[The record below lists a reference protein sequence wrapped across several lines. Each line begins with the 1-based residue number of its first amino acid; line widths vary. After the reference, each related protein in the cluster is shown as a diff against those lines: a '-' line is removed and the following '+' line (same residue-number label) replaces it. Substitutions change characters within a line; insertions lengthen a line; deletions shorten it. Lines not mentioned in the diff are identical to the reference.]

1 MGKRKTAIQPDA
13 YRTEANTADPGGTS
27 RREFLTASAVGL
39 AATTVGTGVLS
50 SAAPAHAKPIVT
62 ESSPKRI
69 LLKGGVVLTLDPRV
83 GDFEKADV
91 LVEGKKIVAIGPNL
105 GAGHG
110 AQVIDCSGTIVVPG
124 FISTHH
130 HQYYTIQRG
139 INADGFIVFGSNPPS
154 PFQQPG
160 AWPYEAYSS
169 IQNIWTAGRIGP
181 ASAPTWDMMRPPYDP
196 EDLYLSELAASL
208 SQITQGLTMG
218 TDTSQASHT
227 PAHTDAMI
235 QGIMDSGRRTLYD
248 YSNGTN
254 RSAQF
259 PDQPNEYPGAIGN
272 TTSGIGRLARQYFS
286 SKDQLV
292 TLGFPGGP
300 TQLAG
305 TNYTGW
311 QLGREFGAFLNA
323 HSVGAPQSIV
333 AAAADPRNGTD
344 WSDVTRVHAVRWQD
358 NPISQPSYDAYTNA
372 SQAWQILADRGGHVS
387 IAVII
392 EMQMRHGMPPFQM
405 ALNHGI
411 LPSLS
416 PDVDTNM
423 TPDPFSMMRGAF
435 CLQRALA
442 NDLAFAESNP
452 DNLPVPQVVT
462 CRQVLEMMT
471 IAGAAGSGVLDKV
484 GTLTPGKEADI
495 VVLDTANLNI
505 APVNNAPG
513 AIVTM
518 MDTRHV
524 RDVLIAG
531 KVVFRNGKLVGWN
544 ADKLVRD
551 LEKSRERVLARIR
564 GPNGD
569 GSGPGRIGSIPPGK
583 NSESNPYRPNFL
595 GSCCYNGQNPLAP
608 HYVLRP

>member
-1 MGKRKTAIQPDA
+1 MGKRKSPASPVPLAEDTAA
-13 YRTEANTADPGGTS
+13 PGGPS
-27 RREFLTASAVGL
+27 RRDFLTSGAFGIAAVAAGSGATATAAVASEAK
-39 AATTVGTGVLS
+39 VLVRN
-50 SAAPAHAKPIVT
+50 AEPPRK
-62 ESSPKRI
+62 
-69 LLKGGVVLTLDPRV
+69 LLKGGVVLTLDPSV

-105 GAGHG
+105 QGSGAE
-110 AQVIDCSGTIVVPG
+110 VIDCSGTIVMPG

-130 HQYYTIQRG
+130 HQYYTIQRA
-139 INADGFIVFGSNPPS
+139 INADGYIVFASNPPS
-154 PFQQPG
+154 AFQQNG
-160 AWPYEAYSS
+160 SWPFESYSS
-169 IQNIWTAGRIGP
+169 IQTIWTAGRIGP
-181 ASAPTWDMMRPPYDP
+181 ASNPTWDLGRPPYDP
-196 EDLYLSELAASL
+196 EDLYVSELVSSL

-259 PDQPNEYPGAIGN
+259 PDQPNEFPGAIGN
-272 TTSGIGRLARQYFS
+272 TTSGIGRLAKQYFS

-292 TLGFPGGP
+292 TLGFSGGP
-300 TQLAG
+300 TNAFAG
-305 TNYTGW
+305 ATYTGW

-323 HSVGAPQSIV
+323 HSVGSPQQIV

-344 WSDVTRVHAVRWQD
+344 WSDVTRVHCVRWQD
-358 NPISQPSYDAYTNA
+358 NSVGQISYDAYTG
-372 SQAWQILADRGGHVS
+372 SSRAWDILAERGAHAS

-435 CLQRALA
+435 CVQRALSS
-442 NDLAFAESNP
+442 DFAFAESNP
-452 DNLPVPQVVT
+452 DNLPVPQSIT

-495 VVLDTANLNI
+495 VVLDTRNINI

-513 AIVTM
+513 AVVTM

-544 ADKLVRD
+544 VDKLVKDVER
-551 LEKSRERVLARIR
+551 SRERVLARI
-564 GPNGD
+564 NGRPLV
-569 GSGPGRIGSIPPGK
+569 GAIPPGM
-583 NSESNPYRPNFL
+583 NSFSNPYRPNFL
-595 GSCCYNGQNPLAP
+595 DSCCYKGQNTLAP
-608 HYVLRP
+608 HYALRP